1 MSTSPSLS
9 TAPGGYD
16 PDAPVLLITGCS
28 TGFGH
33 ALAERALARGLRVA
47 VTARRLE
54 SVRELCDHYPQQALP
69 LAMDVTRPHEVV
81 TGIAAAIDTFGQL
94 DVVVNNAG
102 YGLIGSVEEVS
113 DEQIRAQ
120 FETNVFGV
128 LAVTRAALPHLRRQG
143 SGHIVQISS
152 VAGQGTMPALGL
164 YCASK
169 WALEAFSEAL
179 AAEVAPLGIRVTIV
193 EPGAFRTDF
202 GIRSLVAAEPI
213 RDYDAT
219 AGVVR
224 RRFASMD
231 PAGLGDPGM
240 GAELILDVVQSPEP
254 PLRLP
259 LGADSVAQIRAALA
273 GRQEELEHWAEAG
286 TSLTLA
292 GAS

>member
-1 MSTSPSLS
+1 
-9 TAPGGYD
+9 
-16 PDAPVLLITGCS
+16 
-28 TGFGH
+28 
-33 ALAERALARGLRVA
+33 
-47 VTARRLE
+47 
-54 SVRELCDHYPQQALP
+54 
-69 LAMDVTRPHEVV
+69 
-81 TGIAAAIDTFGQL
+81 
-94 DVVVNNAG
+94 
-102 YGLIGSVEEVS
+102 
-113 DEQIRAQ
+113 
-120 FETNVFGV
+120 
-128 LAVTRAALPHLRRQG
+128 
-143 SGHIVQISS
+143 
-152 VAGQGTMPALGL
+152 MPALGL

-231 PAGLGDPGM
+231 PAGLGDPGL